1 MEIAGHLWQFLTKN
15 KTLRLRNH
23 STVTSPLADSFVVSN
38 PRQCPAIYQQYF
50 FFEIIKIIFHGDC
63 WSFMA
68 IPDSNK
74 TFRLRNDHTV
84 TCPHSGLYLRSEIT
98 SNKQK
103 SLRNISFLKL

>member
-23 STVTSPLADSFVVSN
+23 CTVTSPLADSFVVSN

-50 FFEIIKIIFHGDC
+50 FFEIIKIIFNGDC

-68 IPDSNK
+68 IADSNK
-74 TFRLRNDHTV
+74 NRFACETL
-84 TCPHSGLYLRSEIT
+84 TCLYIICDAAPPAAPASRSSMT
-98 SNKQK
+98 
-103 SLRNISFLKL
+103 LMT